1 MNIDDSAWNHS
12 TSSSNRDRLF
22 NENVAQRFFVQVLR
36 IAEWQDL
43 ILTSILRSTELRSTP
58 ERR

>member
-1 MNIDDSAWNHS
+1 MNIDESAWNHS

-43 ILTSILRSTELRSTP
+43 ISDEYFTVDGTQVDA
-58 ERR
+58 